1 MRAAAADFWDDD
13 GMDFLRGNRQNRRP
27 ADGIRRVGFRKWYER
42 ELLSSHAY
50 MILAILSFVAMA
62 ASFEAFNG
70 GTMSEKLMNVLFVI
84 VSAGI
89 GLWALRR
96 YLFLLMR
103 AEEVANQ
110 ARCGDCGEYG
120 RFRVVAEDHSHQE
133 TQVRCSKCEHLWTI
147 CT

>member
-1 MRAAAADFWDDD
+1 
-13 GMDFLRGNRQNRRP
+13 MDLLRGNRQNRHP
-27 ADGIRRVGFRKWYER
+27 SDGIRRVGFRKWYER
-42 ELLSSHAY
+42 ELLSSHAH
-50 MILAILSFVAMA
+50 MILAVLSFVAMA
-62 ASFEAFNG
+62 ASFEAFSG
-70 GTMSEKLMNVLFVI
+70 ASTSEKLMNVLFVI
-84 VSAGI
+84 VTCGI

-103 AEEVANQ
+103 AEEVASQ